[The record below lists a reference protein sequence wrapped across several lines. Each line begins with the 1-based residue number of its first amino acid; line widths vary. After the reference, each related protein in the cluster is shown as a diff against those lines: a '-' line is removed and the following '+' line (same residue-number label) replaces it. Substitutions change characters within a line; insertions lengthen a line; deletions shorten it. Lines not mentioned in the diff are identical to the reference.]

1 MPPLQRQHLL
11 EFDPER
17 LAALFAEMDEKSYRS
32 GQVLDWIY
40 VQGAASFDN
49 MSNLSKA
56 LRETLATG
64 FDLYASRVVRR
75 QASKDG
81 TVKLLLQWAD
91 GATSECVLIPE
102 EERRTACIS
111 SQVGCP
117 VRCAFCASG
126 LGGLQRNL
134 SAGEIVEQALR
145 IRAEALAAGGSRL
158 SNVVFMGLGE
168 PLANYDAVM
177 RAARTINAPW
187 GLNIGARKITIST
200 VGLPKQI
207 RRLAGEGL
215 QFNLALSLHAPT
227 DGLRAQL
234 IPWAEKV
241 SIADLASACR
251 HYFDQTGR
259 EITLEYI
266 LLREINDR
274 PTHAEQLAR
283 FARQLRCNVNLI
295 RYNAVEGLPY
305 RRPTDEA
312 MRAFQ
317 QVLQAHGVNTHV
329 RTPRGLDIDA
339 ACGQLRRTVSAETGA
354 SQPSSSPD
362 AATAPGP
369 DPVPNINRV
378 LDPDPVRSPGPAPN
392 PDSVSDVARVPDP
405 AAVPV
410 PVPDPDPAPDSAP

>member
-1 MPPLQRQHLL
+1 L

-17 LAALFAEMDEKSYRS
+17 LAALFAEMGEKSYRS

-75 QASKDG
+75 LTSKDG

-91 GATSECVLIPE
+91 GATGECVLIPE

-145 IRAEALAAGGSRL
+145 IRAEALAASGSRL

-295 RYNAVEGLPY
+295 RYNAVGGLPY

-312 MRAFQ
+312 TRAFQ
-317 QVLQAHGVNTHV
+317 QVLQAHGVNAHV

-369 DPVPNINRV
+369 DPVPDINRV
-378 LDPDPVRSPGPAPN
+378 PDPDLVRSPDPAPN

-410 PVPDPDPAPDSAP
+410 PDPDPAPDPAPDSAP